1 MGATAGAACGGD
13 WGELPWAE
21 LKTRLRDRAAWA
33 AMTGHHRTR
42 RGGRGFAPWAPGPW
56 SGFWGGPPWAQREPG
71 GGRPRAAKGNVRTAI
86 LALLAEEPRHGYQ
99 LMQDIAERSHG
110 AWRPSPGSVY
120 PVLSALQDEG
130 LVDDEKVEGRRV
142 FSLTAAGR
150 AHVAER
156 ADELGAVF
164 DAYDAAA
171 RDDEELGTAD
181 ARALIAG
188 VAAAAVQVFATGTD
202 EQVAAARQLLDRAR
216 RELYGL
222 LAQDSDEEEQS

>member
-1 MGATAGAACGGD
+1 MSATAGAAWGGD
-13 WGELPWAE
+13 ERGELPWAE
-21 LKTRLRDRAAWA
+21 LKARFRERAAWA
-33 AMTGHHRTR
+33 AMTGHQRGR

-71 GGRPRAAKGNVRTAI
+71 GRPRAAKGNVRTAI
-86 LALLAEEPRHGYQ
+86 LALLWEEPRHGYQ

-150 AHVAER
+150 EHVTER
-156 ADELGAVF
+156 ADDLAAVF

-171 RDDEELGTAD
+171 RDDEDLGNAD

-188 VAAAAVQVFATGTD
+188 VAAAAVQVFATGTE
-202 EQVAAARQLLDRAR
+202 EQAVAARLLLDRTR

-222 LAQDSDEEEQS
+222 LAQDGDEEGP